1 MRLHASHDSE
11 NVSILGFSITAI
23 VRNIKNT
30 QSPPTQSLFLCR
42 KFYESLQL
50 ISTME
55 YQTIIFWGCIALVI
69 ILCFGHTAYS
79 KLTSLNKKH
88 HFIEIEHD
96 SIYARTDDDD
106 ED

>member
-1 MRLHASHDSE
+1 
-11 NVSILGFSITAI
+11 
-23 VRNIKNT
+23 
-30 QSPPTQSLFLCR
+30 
-42 KFYESLQL
+42 
-50 ISTME
+50 ME